1 MMVKVKHFLVLLN
14 VGMAVVCLVA
24 LGVLQEK
31 FSRPLYRRHFANY
44 SLSEHKALG
53 VLQMQDSATLPFSVL
68 KPRNL
73 TVFSQSTPQDLTKLH
88 QLPETK
94 LDDLSPSEQ
103 PYAGSTPRKT
113 LKKILGHYTKVQ
125 EEPRQLGHINNLV
138 VSPIFPRIVI
148 YNRVPKCA
156 SATMLRICRSLSQIN
171 EFTFN
176 DMKVKGLSHSELSQ
190 QKDLA
195 DWIFNR
201 TFDVRHFFFKH
212 IPYLNFTRFGYW
224 EPTWINIVRHPVK
237 RLISHY
243 YYKGPLQTLDTCIET
258 GVCHFKR
265 GKEKTILQMCYFCGY
280 SSNCSNASYGF
291 K

>member
-1 MMVKVKHFLVLLN
+1 MVKVKHFLILRN

-24 LGVLQEK
+24 LGVLHEK
-31 FSRPLYRRHFANY
+31 FNRPLYRQHFAKY
-44 SLSEHKALG
+44 SVSEHKDLG
-53 VLQMQDSATLPFSVL
+53 VLQMQDSATLPFSV

-73 TVFSQSTPQDLTKLH
+73 TVFSQSTPQDLTNLY

-94 LDDLSPSEQ
+94 IDDLIPEQ

-113 LKKILGHYTKVQ
+113 LTRILGHYTKVQ
-125 EEPRQLGHINNLV
+125 EEPRQLGHIKNLV
-138 VSPIFPRIVI
+138 VSPVYPRIVI

-156 SATMLRICRSLSQIN
+156 SATMLRICRSLSEIN
-171 EFTFN
+171 KFTFN
-176 DMKVKGLSHSELSQ
+176 NMKETGISHKKRSQ
-190 QKDLA
+190 QKNLA

-201 TFDVRHFFFKH
+201 PFTARHFFFKH
-212 IPYLNFTRFGYW
+212 ITYLNFTRFGYW

-258 GVCHFKR
+258 GVCHFER
-265 GKEKTILQMCYFCGY
+265 GKEKIISQICYFSGFN
-280 SSNCSNASYGF
+280 SNCSNASYGF
-291 K
+291 KR